1 MSVGRGVMRDMETF
15 TLVPRG
21 PFSLA
26 ASSRFL
32 EGFTPASYSSA
43 PDGVLELAFPAEGSW
58 RTVGVRVSQAG
69 EKVDAEIVSP
79 AHAGADLVAEVRSQV
94 ERILSLDVDGS
105 GFPGVGELDPVV
117 DEIQRRYPGLRP
129 VGFWSPYEAAA
140 WTIIGHRIR
149 ITQAAAIKA
158 RMAERLGEPVS
169 FGGRVIHAF
178 PSPQQLAKLDAF
190 PGLAGRKP
198 EWLRSL
204 AQAALDGQL
213 DAARLRAMPPE
224 EALADLK
231 TLPGIGDFS
240 AGLTLLRGANAP
252 DAVPTAE
259 PRLARAVALAYRLPG
274 PATPEQIGA
283 ISENW
288 RPYRTWVTL
297 LLRTQLEDET
307 GEITGRHGHAR
318 TGLSWG
324 QHVVA
329 SRVPPAVR

>member
-1 MSVGRGVMRDMETF
+1 MRGMETF

-21 PFSLA
+21 PYSLA
-26 ASSRFL
+26 ASIRFL
-32 EGFTPASYSSA
+32 EGFTPASYSNA

-79 AHAGADLVAEVRSQV
+79 AQPGADLVAEVRPQV

-117 DEIQRRYPGLRP
+117 GEIQRRYPGLRP

-149 ITQAAAIKA
+149 ITQAATLKA
-158 RMAERLGEPVS
+158 RIAERLGEPVS
-169 FGGRVIHAF
+169 FGGRVMHAF

-213 DAARLRAMPPE
+213 DARPAARPAGRRRPGGPEEAARDRGLLRRADPAARSGRPRRRAQRRAAAGPCGRARLRA
-224 EALADLK
+224 
-231 TLPGIGDFS
+231 
-240 AGLTLLRGANAP
+240 
-252 DAVPTAE
+252 
-259 PRLARAVALAYRLPG
+259 ARAGHTRADPGDQRELAALPHL
-274 PATPEQIGA
+274 
-283 ISENW
+283 
-288 RPYRTWVTL
+288 
-297 LLRTQLEDET
+297 
-307 GEITGRHGHAR
+307 GHA
-318 TGLSWG
+318 
-324 QHVVA
+324 VA
-329 SRVPPAVR
+329 ADPAGGRDR

>member
-1 MSVGRGVMRDMETF
+1 METF

-26 ASSRFL
+26 ASIRFL
-32 EGFTPASYSSA
+32 EGFTPAWYSSA

-69 EKVDAEIVSP
+69 EKVNAEVVSP
-79 AHAGADLVAEVRSQV
+79 ASPDAGLVAEVRPQV

-105 GFPGVGELDPVV
+105 GFLAVGQRDPVAGQV
-117 DEIQRRYPGLRP
+117 QRRYPGLRP

-169 FGGRVIHAF
+169 FGGRVMHAF
-178 PSPQQLAKLDAF
+178 PSPQRLADLDTF
-190 PGLAGRKP
+190 TGLAGRKP

-204 AQAALDGQL
+204 ARAALDGQL
-213 DAARLRAMPPE
+213 DAARLRAMPVAD
-224 EALADLK
+224 ALADLK
-231 TLPGIGDFS
+231 KLPGIGDFS

-259 PRLARAVALAYRLPG
+259 PRLARAVALAYGLPG
-274 PATPEQIGA
+274 PATPEQIQR

-297 LLRTQLEDET
+297 LLRTRLEYET
-307 GEITGRHGHAR
+307 GEITGRQGHAR
-318 TGLSWG
+318 TG
-324 QHVVA
+324 
-329 SRVPPAVR
+329 

>member
-1 MSVGRGVMRDMETF
+1 MRGMETF

-26 ASSRFL
+26 ASIRFL

-79 AHAGADLVAEVRSQV
+79 AKPGADLVAEVRPQV

-105 GFPGVGELDPVV
+105 GFPEVGELDPVV
-117 DEIQRRYPGLRP
+117 GEIQRRYPGLRP

-169 FGGRVIHAF
+169 FGGRVVHAF
-178 PSPQQLAKLDAF
+178 PSPQRLASLDTF
-190 PGLAGRKP
+190 PAWPGASRSGSGRWPGPLRRTARRRPAARHAGRRRAGGP
-198 EWLRSL
+198 EETAGIGTSPP
-204 AQAALDGQL
+204 GSPCS
-213 DAARLRAMPPE
+213 AARTPRTPYPARSRGWPARSRSPTDCP
-224 EALADLK
+224 ARPR
-231 TLPGIGDFS
+231 PGRSFRS
-240 AGLTLLRGANAP
+240 
-252 DAVPTAE
+252 V
-259 PRLARAVALAYRLPG
+259 
-274 PATPEQIGA
+274 
-283 ISENW
+283 
-288 RPYRTWVTL
+288 
-297 LLRTQLEDET
+297 
-307 GEITGRHGHAR
+307 R
-318 TGLSWG
+318 TGG
-324 QHVVA
+324 HTGPG
-329 SRVPPAVR
+329 SRCCCEPGWSTRPARSPAGGVTPGRVKLGSACGCV